1 VRRAR
6 APAAKLSPSCQT
18 SFGSIRTIASD
29 ANLTTKALTL
39 LDRGRRPCKAIMSF
53 ARIAIPKRKW

>member
-18 SFGSIRTIASD
+18 SFGFIRTIASD

-39 LDRGRRPCKAIMSF
+39 LDRGAGPAKQ
-53 ARIAIPKRKW
+53 